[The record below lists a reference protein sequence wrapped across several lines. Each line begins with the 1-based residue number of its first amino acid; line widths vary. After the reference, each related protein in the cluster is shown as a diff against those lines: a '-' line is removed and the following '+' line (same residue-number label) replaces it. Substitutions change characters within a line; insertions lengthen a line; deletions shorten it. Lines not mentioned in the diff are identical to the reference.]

1 VAAANTANNSSQKPL
16 PKRPLGKTS
25 LNVSIIGMGGIV
37 IRDTEPDY
45 ACRIVA
51 DAIEKGVNYFDVAP
65 LYGDAEFK
73 LGPALKPFR
82 KDVYIAC
89 KTGQRSYAG
98 AAAEL
103 KESLRRLETDHFDV
117 YQFHGLDDIEKDV
130 KAALGKDG
138 AIKAFVEAKKA
149 GVIRN
154 IGLSVHRPSAAI
166 MAMNEFDF
174 DTIMFPVNFRT
185 HFNCNLESEVLA
197 SAKKRNMGVI
207 GIKAIAGHKCSQGTM
222 SASHPKCWY
231 EPIDDAA
238 IAELALNWALQQDIS
253 VTLPPGDENL
263 FKLCLKLAP
272 SCKKLTE
279 SQIEQLKK
287 IASEAEAIFTG

>member
-1 VAAANTANNSSQKPL
+1 VSAANTANNSSQKPL
-16 PKRPLGKTS
+16 PKRPLGKTG

-37 IRDTEPDY
+37 VRDTEPDH
-45 ACRIVA
+45 ARRIVA
-51 DAIEKGVNYFDVAP
+51 DAIDKGVNYFDVAP
-65 LYGDAEFK
+65 LYGDAEIK

-82 KDVYIAC
+82 KDVYLAC
-89 KTGQRSYAG
+89 KTGQRSYAA

-103 KESLRRLETDHFDV
+103 KESLKRLETDHFDV
-117 YQFHGLDDIEKDV
+117 YQLHGLDDIEKDV

-185 HFNCNLESEVLA
+185 HFSCNLESEVLA
-197 SAKKRNMGVI
+197 IAKKRNMGII
-207 GIKAIAGHKCSQGTM
+207 GIKAIAGQKCSQGAM
-222 SASHPKCWY
+222 SVSYPKCWY
-231 EPIDDAA
+231 EPIDDPDT
-238 IAELALNWALQQDIS
+238 AELALNWALQQDIS
-253 VTLPPGDENL
+253 LTLPPGDESL
-263 FKLCLKLAP
+263 FKLCLSLAQ

-279 SQIEQLKK
+279 LEIEQLKK
-287 IASEAEAIFTG
+287 IASAAEPLFTG

>member
-1 VAAANTANNSSQKPL
+1 
-16 PKRPLGKTS
+16 
-25 LNVSIIGMGGIV
+25 MGGIV
-37 IRDTEPDY
+37 VRDTEPDH
-45 ACRIVA
+45 ARRIVA
-51 DAIEKGVNYFDVAP
+51 NAIDKGVNYFDVAP

-73 LGPALKPFR
+73 LGPALKLFR
-82 KDVYIAC
+82 KDVYLAC
-89 KTGQRSYAG
+89 KTGQRSYAD

-130 KAALGKDG
+130 KAIFGKDG

-185 HFNCNLESEVLA
+185 HFNSNLETEVLA
-197 SAKKRNMGVI
+197 EAKKRNMGII
-207 GIKAIAGHKCSQGTM
+207 GIKAIAGEKRPEGIAATSYQ
-222 SASHPKCWY
+222 KCWY
-231 EPIDDAA
+231 EPIDDPAV
-238 IAELALNWALQQDIS
+238 AELALNWTLQQDIS
-253 VTLPPGDENL
+253 VAIPPGEESL
-263 FKLCLKLAP
+263 FRLCVSLAQNH
-272 SCKKLTE
+272 KKLTE
-279 SQIEQLKK
+279 SQMEQLKK
-287 IASEAEAIFTG
+287 IASEAEAIFAG